1 MNITDLQTEL
11 QTGPLSA
18 TLAPLIEA
26 GNDGAIAA
34 LLNAPYA
41 TAPGAISRPLFAV
54 WAAET
59 GMRAVIR
66 DHVLNTGSPLR
77 SIAISLEDFLG
88 GASDS
93 LDFRK
98 PANQNML
105 AAWVNAG
112 GCTQEQADDLLS
124 RAGQIISR
132 AQQLFGHPVTIEQIA
147 QALRG

>member
-11 QTGPLSA
+11 QTGPLA
-18 TLAPLIEA
+18 AALEPLIEA

-41 TAPGAISRPLFAV
+41 TATGAISRPFFAI

-66 DHVLNTGSPLR
+66 DHVLNTNSSLR

-93 LDFRK
+93 LDFSK

-105 AAWVNAG
+105 SAWVAAG
-112 GCTQEQADDLLS
+112 GCTQEQANDLLS
-124 RAGQIISR
+124 RAGQSISR
-132 AQQLFGHPVTIEQIA
+132 AQQIFGTPVTIGQIA
-147 QALRG
+147 KALRG